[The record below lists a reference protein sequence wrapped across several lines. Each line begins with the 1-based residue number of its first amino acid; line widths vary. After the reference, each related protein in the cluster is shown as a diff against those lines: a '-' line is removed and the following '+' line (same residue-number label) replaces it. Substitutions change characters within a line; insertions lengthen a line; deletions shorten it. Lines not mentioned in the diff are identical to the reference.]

1 MKRQALGKG
10 LDALLPKAKAGP
22 SLVEIE
28 LDQIHPNAYQPRVQF
43 DSATLDELAASI
55 REHGVL
61 QPIVVRRAGKGYELV
76 AGERR
81 WRAAQ
86 KAGLARIPALIQ
98 QVSDEKM
105 LERALVEN
113 IQRADLNAIE
123 EANAYQLL
131 VDGFHLTQE
140 EVATRVGKS
149 RTAVT
154 NTLRL
159 LKLPTAVQQAVL
171 NAEISM
177 GHARALLSLP
187 KQAQLAVLKDII
199 KKGLS
204 VRQVE
209 QLANRLLSPPDP
221 PRPRT
226 VDPNTA
232 AAAHR
237 LEQQWKTRVDILRS
251 GEAGRIVFHFY
262 SEEELERLYSGL
274 LPE

>member
-10 LDALLPKAKAGP
+10 LDALLPKAKSGP
-22 SLVEIE
+22 ALLEIE
-28 LDQIHPNAYQPRVQF
+28 LEQIRPNAYQPRVQF
-43 DSATLDELAASI
+43 DSASLDELADSI

-61 QPIVVRRAGKGYELV
+61 QPIVVRRAESGYELV

-86 KAGLARIPALIQ
+86 KAGLARIPALVQ
-98 QVSDEKM
+98 DVSDEKM

-131 VDGFHLTQE
+131 VDEFHLTQE

-171 NAEISM
+171 NGEISM
-177 GHARALLSLP
+177 GHARALLALP
-187 KQAQLAVLKDII
+187 KQAQLSVLRDII
-199 KKGLS
+199 RKGLS

-209 QLANRLLSPPDP
+209 QLANRLANPAPA
-221 PRPRT
+221 RPKA
-226 VDPNTA
+226 VDANSA
-232 AAAHR
+232 AAARR
-237 LEQQWKTRVDILRS
+237 LEQQWKTRVDIVRS
-251 GEAGRIVFHFY
+251 GKAGRIVFHFF